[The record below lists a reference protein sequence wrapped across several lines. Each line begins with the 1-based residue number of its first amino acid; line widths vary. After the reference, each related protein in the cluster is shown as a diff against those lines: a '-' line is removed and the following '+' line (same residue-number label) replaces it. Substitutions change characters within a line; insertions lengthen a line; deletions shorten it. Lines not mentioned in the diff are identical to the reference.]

1 MPYIKQAKRE
11 VLDPYIDS
19 VVEAMKIIDAKD
31 GDYNYFIT
39 RILLAGFELG
49 SKPSYTKINT
59 IVGIL
64 GCVETEINRRITGKY
79 EDRKAFENEDVQE
92 YAEFDKWLDDFTGR

>member
-1 MPYIKQAKRE
+1 MPYTKGERRE
-11 VLDPYIDS
+11 VIDPYIDS
-19 VVEAMKIIDAKD
+19 VVEVMKRIDAKD

-39 RILLAGFELG
+39 RLLLAGFELG

-79 EDRKAFENEDVQE
+79 ENRKAFENGDVKE
-92 YAEFDKWLDDFTGR
+92 YAEFDQWLDDLTRR